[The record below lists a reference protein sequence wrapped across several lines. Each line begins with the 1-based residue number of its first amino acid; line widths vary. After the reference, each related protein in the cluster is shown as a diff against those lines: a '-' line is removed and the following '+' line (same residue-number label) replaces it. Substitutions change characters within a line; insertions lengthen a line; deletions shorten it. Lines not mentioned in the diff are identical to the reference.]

1 MTVQLDGAALTIMS
15 IDGGVPA
22 DQPIGWQDAQIS
34 ATSLPRIYLSLTVL
48 SDHRRFIHHSSGTS
62 HMDQNLEKLIRERAY
77 EIWTSHGCV
86 LWSGRSALA
95 CGRARNLDGID
106 GHAPRQAWPSKEA
119 RVACTFKDHQDSRAG
134 RLISQMMGDSPV

>member
-1 MTVQLDGAALTIMS
+1 MTVQLGGTALTIMS

-86 LWSGRSALA
+86 YGQADQHWLAAEREILMASTATLPGKPGPQKKRPLTARSKITKTLA
-95 CGRARNLDGID
+95 
-106 GHAPRQAWPSKEA
+106 
-119 RVACTFKDHQDSRAG
+119 RAG
-134 RLISQMMGDSPV
+134 